1 MKIELSDLI
10 NEFRRVQMDLLEG
23 VCGVG
28 KCGSCGKG
36 GTLGSSAT
44 PTYNTHHKL
53 ILTCVDDHCGKTNLL
68 PSVGAA
74 WVYEFEEP
82 IEDLEEEEQVL
93 VENIC
98 SVCDMEQAL
107 QRKIDKIAELEDGL
121 ASLVE
126 KITPPL
132 QDNIKTLRKS
142 PQAQTR
148 VGRSDRGNKENT
160 PSSKKAAQMPSKSPL
175 KGSQAAATDEQA
187 PKFKNPFKAQPG
199 KPKILLQLRHRSRS
213 RDRDRLSTP
222 DSTDTE
228 EETRESRAQSKI
240 ARDGGGKKAEGQAEG
255 PKKVAEDND
264 RGRRRVRS
272 PSPDKAKLM
281 DRSTS
286 STREARA
293 AKKLRQEE
301 EVTWMPTR
309 EEYEKLLKENEE
321 LKVGMQRL
329 QLSINHLTS
338 LLDDHKR
345 REGMHTGGKE
355 TVEAENATAGGGK
368 KDQRTTEKRLL
379 EPESTGPKPCLEKT
393 ELTALEARKRREV
406 ENNSAA
412 GGKNDG
418 KRAKRNSKR
427 VTAKEDATVT
437 PPDER
442 GRSAGDTM
450 SYSQAA
456 AKPIH
461 DKALE
466 EKQRKNRRERDKA
479 LLLFTA
485 PETPKV
491 AIPKE
496 WRVMYIKWNL
506 TTEMRKRTET
516 KELHHLVIRMLE
528 KVKVR
533 KLIREVSFIG
543 KSTIALYYIT
553 DFHERIK
560 GAFTTAKVTM
570 IERPSEGLPQDVGVR
585 NAAVN
590 RVAFLLRRHYY
601 LTKLRALL
609 LQQLDTEELRQEAIT
624 KSRVNHHD

>member
-10 NEFRRVQMDLLEG
+10 NEFRRIQMDLLEG

-28 KCGSCGKG
+28 KCRSCGKG

-44 PTYNTHHKL
+44 PTYNTRHKL

-68 PSVGAA
+68 PSVGEA
-74 WVYEFEEP
+74 WLYEFEEP

-98 SVCDMEQAL
+98 SVCDMEKAL

-132 QDNIKTLRKS
+132 QDNIKNIRKS

-148 VGRSDRGNKENT
+148 VGTSDRGNKENT
-160 PSSKKAAQMPSKSPL
+160 PSSKKAAQMPSKAPL

-199 KPKILLQLRHRSRS
+199 
-213 RDRDRLSTP
+213 
-222 DSTDTE
+222 
-228 EETRESRAQSKI
+228 
-240 ARDGGGKKAEGQAEG
+240 
-255 PKKVAEDND
+255 ND

-329 QLSINHLTS
+329 QLSINHLSS

-345 REGMHTGGKE
+345 REWMNTGGKE
-355 TVEAENATAGGGK
+355 TVEAGNAAAGGGK

-379 EPESTGPKPCLEKT
+379 EPESTGPKPCLEKN

-506 TTEMRKRTET
+506 TTKMRKRTET
-516 KELHHLVIRMLE
+516 KELHHLALRMLE